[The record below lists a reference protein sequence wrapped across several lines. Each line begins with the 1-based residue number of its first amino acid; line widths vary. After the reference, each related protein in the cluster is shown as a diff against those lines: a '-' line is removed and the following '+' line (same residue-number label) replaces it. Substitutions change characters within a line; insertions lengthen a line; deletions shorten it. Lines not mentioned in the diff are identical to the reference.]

1 MFTRLTTM
9 AIREYAKAAAA
20 GQELQ
25 KSGLVGL
32 LALGW
37 SARRS
42 WPCTEAPSLKHDA
55 LWLLQTRSA
64 QNALQALRSP
74 YLRLCPL
81 R

>member
-9 AIREYAKAAAA
+9 AIREYTKAAAA

-25 KSGLVGL
+25 KGDLVGL

-42 WPCTEAPSLKHDA
+42 WPCTEAPHSLKHDA
-55 LWLLQTRSA
+55 LWLLQTRA